1 MKKTKIVC
9 TIGPAS
15 HDAALLSRM
24 AKAGMDVVRLNFSHG
39 THDDHLKVIENI
51 KNLRKNDGIN
61 IGILQDLSGPKI
73 RVGILP
79 DEGIVLAKNS
89 TVYFYQGDRY
99 LLEHDSAVIPVNY
112 PHLLQDVEEEST
124 ILLDDG
130 LLELRIE
137 KKEEQRL
144 CARVIRGGV
153 LKSRKGIN
161 FPNQILSQRVPT
173 AKDLEDLAFGIKH
186 EVDFV
191 ALSFVQTADDIRC
204 VKEKIRAGKSRAQVI
219 AKLERQVA
227 LKNVDEIIDAA
238 DGIMVA
244 RGDLGIE
251 TDIAMIPV
259 HQKMIIRKCN
269 LQSKPVIIATQM
281 LDSMMRSPL
290 PTRAEVTDVA
300 NAIYDG
306 SDAIMLS
313 GETAVGNYPLQT
325 VNMMR
330 KIADNV
336 EHNLGLD
343 RGWIIDSEKHIK
355 RGGETVIAHAV
366 CQSAKD
372 LNAKFI
378 VAHTMSGQTARF
390 ISMFRPETPIL
401 AVTPLTSTYQQLSL
415 VWGITAILLPEIKYH
430 FMDIIKNTEEVLLR
444 TSYVTKGDLLIIS
457 TGLPTAK
464 PGATN
469 LMKIHTVGDDE
480 ES

>member
-1 MKKTKIVC
+1 MKKTKIIC

-15 HDAALLSRM
+15 NNAALLSRM
-24 AKAGMDVVRLNFSHG
+24 AEAGMNVVRLNFSHG
-39 THDDHLKVIENI
+39 THNDHLKVIEYI
-51 KNLRKNDGIN
+51 KDLRKKSGIN

-73 RVGILP
+73 RVGSLP
-79 DEGIVLAKNS
+79 DHGIVLEKN
-89 TVYFYQGDRY
+89 TVVYFYHGADY
-99 LLEHDSAVIPVNY
+99 FIDSNSAVIPVNY
-112 PHLLQDVEEEST
+112 PHLLKDVNEKST

-130 LLELRIE
+130 LLELAIE
-137 KKEEQRL
+137 KKDKNRL
-144 CARVIRGGV
+144 RARVIRGGV
-153 LKSRKGIN
+153 LKSHKGIN
-161 FPNQILSQRVPT
+161 FPNQILSQRIPT
-173 AKDLEDLAFGIKH
+173 TKDLEDLAFGIKH

-204 VKEKIRAGKSRAQVI
+204 VKQKIRAKKSKAQII

-227 LKNVDEIIDAA
+227 LKNVDEIIAAA

-251 TDIAMIPV
+251 TDISMIPI
-259 HQKMIIRKCN
+259 HQKMIVRKCN

-281 LDSMMRSPL
+281 LDSMMRNPI

-313 GETAVGNYPLQT
+313 GETAVGKYPLQT
-325 VNMMR
+325 VQMMN

-343 RGWIIDSEKHIK
+343 RGWIIDSGNHIK
-355 RGGETVIAHAV
+355 HGEETAIAQAV

-372 LNAKFI
+372 LKAKFI
-378 VAHTMSGQTARF
+378 VVHTMSGQTARF

-401 AVTPLTSTYQQLSL
+401 AVTPLESTYRQLSL
-415 VWGITAILLPEIKYH
+415 IWGITPILLPEIKYH
-430 FMDIIKNTEEVLLR
+430 FMDIIKSTEAVLLKTR
-444 TSYVTKGDLLIIS
+444 YVKIGDLLVIS

-469 LMKIHTVGDDE
+469 LMKIHTVGDIQK
-480 ES
+480 S